1 MQSITRRL
9 FEAWTAVRDI
19 WKRGFVLC
27 FGQRASQLFTS
38 PTHRIEFGCPR
49 SKRESFAHAATARLT
64 STSDMMRW
72 GKRGKLRQQIRD
84 LETSEMFLCQQVD
97 SLKTDNDILK
107 GERSRLSHLLQESN
121 DTLLNMNKAL
131 KSSAANKAERH
142 DLIESLNQQLAAAE
156 DLFAQLYQ
164 RITAN
169 AMRNHVAEPNFASE
183 TETQK
188 ANGVPICALQDGL
201 GDVQEELMKCREV
214 IHRQNV
220 ESIVQDCIWEAACA
234 AAVPEKRQKQGK
246 EERRIAVCL
255 SPREGNLSIS
265 KAQHL
270 LCSELFL
277 AISCDGV
284 LVPSRKRISDE
295 GHNLG
300 CLGVLKSFW
309 VWLFAQC

>member
-1 MQSITRRL
+1 M
-9 FEAWTAVRDI
+9 
-19 WKRGFVLC
+19 
-27 FGQRASQLFTS
+27 S
-38 PTHRIEFGCPR
+38 PAHCIELGCLR
-49 SKRESFAHAATARLT
+49 SKRESFAHAAKAKLT
-64 STSDMMRW
+64 STSYMMRW

-84 LETSEMFLCQQVD
+84 LETSELFLCQQVD

-121 DTLLNMNKAL
+121 DTLLIMNKAL
-131 KSSAANKAERH
+131 KSNEANKAERN

-156 DLFAQLYQ
+156 DLFARLYQ
-164 RITAN
+164 RIRAN
-169 AMRNHVAEPNFASE
+169 AMRTHAAESNFVSE
-183 TETQK
+183 TETPRESE
-188 ANGVPICALQDGL
+188 VPICALQDDL

-234 AAVPEKRQKQGK
+234 AAVPETREKQGK
-246 EERRIAVCL
+246 EERRVAVCL
-255 SPREGNLSIS
+255 SPRKGNRSIS
-265 KAQHL
+265 KAQHV

-284 LVPSRKRISDE
+284 LVPSRKRVSDE

-309 VWLFAQC
+309 VWLLAQC